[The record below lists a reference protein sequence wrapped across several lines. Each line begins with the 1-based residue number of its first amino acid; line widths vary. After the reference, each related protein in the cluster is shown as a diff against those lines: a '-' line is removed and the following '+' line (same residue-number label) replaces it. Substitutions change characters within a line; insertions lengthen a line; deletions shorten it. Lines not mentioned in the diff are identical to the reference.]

1 MKFIRLIFGVFFIVF
16 SAQAE
21 VIETDDD
28 ALAIFGTACEP
39 LKDNEPSASIRL
51 RAADKA
57 CYAAVS
63 SLPEIVDIKDSFD
76 DHDFNVMIYNI
87 VDDYIEDMSTK
98 TIKQDSKQLCIEVSG
113 YITPD
118 NIGKAIDKTV
128 QMASEET
135 VSVPEVSSSSA
146 VALIDIAS
154 TSSSPNLISSESAN
168 QSFAESENTVISTI
182 FIKPTQFYND
192 TQSSSHSQ
200 ILKNILSQSEN
211 VQIVNHEDDANFVI
225 TPKVLKAKIEPI
237 NSKTSRMQMVINIE
251 TFDRNQNESTSEHQ
265 NKFILF
271 NNEDDEQVIAKD
283 LLRDLFEKG
292 SQAVIKLADKS
303 NHKILQTQK
312 NSTLLSD
319 RSTHSAT
326 TILAAGAVATDK

>member
-1 MKFIRLIFGVFFIVF
+1 MKFIRLTFGIFFIVF

-39 LKDNEPSASIRL
+39 IKANEPSASIRL
-51 RAADKA
+51 KAADKA

-128 QMASEET
+128 QMASDGA
-135 VSVPEVSSSSA
+135 VYSPEVSSSSA
-146 VALIDIAS
+146 ATLISLTPPAVS
-154 TSSSPNLISSESAN
+154 QSSASSESDDVSYTGPQN
-168 QSFAESENTVISTI
+168 VVINTI
-182 FIKPTQFYND
+182 FIKPTQFYNN
-192 TQSSSHSQ
+192 TQSNSHSQ

-211 VQIVNHEDDANFVI
+211 VQIVTHEDEADFVI
-225 TPKVLKAKIEPI
+225 TPKVLKARVEPI
-237 NSKTSRMQMVINIE
+237 NAKTSRMQMVIGLE
-251 TFDRNQNESTSEHQ
+251 TFDRQQNKSTSEHQ

-292 SQAVIKLADKS
+292 SLAVVKL
-303 NHKILQTQK
+303 TQK
-312 NSTLLSD
+312 SHPKMLQEQPNNTLVSD